1 MREYVYGEIGAA
13 RSIKTKTHSYIA
25 LRYTREQ
32 LAGVQER
39 QRRELKALTGLSGGV
54 SRSIA
59 THPHAYTGD
68 QLYDLNRDPDA
79 QKNLA
84 DQKRHAGT
92 LKQMKQKL
100 AAELKR
106 FPARPYGEFVPGGN
120 ALAGGGYDKVF
131 ETLRQAAADKKPKK

>member
-1 MREYVYGEIGAA
+1 M
-13 RSIKTKTHSYIA
+13 
-25 LRYTREQ
+25 
-32 LAGVQER
+32 AGVQER
-39 QRRELKALTGLSGGV
+39 QRRELKSLTGLSGGV

-59 THPHAYTGD
+59 THSHAYTGD

-92 LKQMKQKL
+92 LTQMKQKL

-131 ETLRQAAADKKPKK
+131 ETLRQAAVDKKPKK

>member
-1 MREYVYGEIGAA
+1 MDGVSLAPLFQAPHKPVREYVYGEIGAA

-32 LAGVQER
+32 VAGVQER
-39 QRRELKALTGLSGGV
+39 QRRELKSLTGLSGGV

-68 QLYDLNRDPDA
+68 QLYDLDRDPDA

-92 LKQMKQKL
+92 LTQMKQKL

-106 FPARPYGEFVPGGN
+106 FG
-120 ALAGGGYDKVF
+120 
-131 ETLRQAAADKKPKK
+131 